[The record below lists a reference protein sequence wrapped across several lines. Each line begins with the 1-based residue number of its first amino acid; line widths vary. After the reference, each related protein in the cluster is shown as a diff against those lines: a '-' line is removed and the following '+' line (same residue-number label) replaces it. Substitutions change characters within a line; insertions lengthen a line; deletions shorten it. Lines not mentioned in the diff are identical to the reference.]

1 MALILQIIGGIL
13 GLWIAVIIIPGV
25 EFTAGIEYLMLAGI
39 SLGLINFFIKPIIKL
54 ITLPLRILTLGLFS
68 LIINLAIIWLIDV
81 AFPELIVPDFLSLL
95 GITLI
100 VWLISLFLGIKRK
113 R

>member
-13 GLWIAVIIIPGV
+13 GLWLAIVLIPGV
-25 EFTAGIEYLMLAGI
+25 EFTAGIEYLVMAGAA
-39 SLGLINFFIKPIIKL
+39 LGLINFFVKPVIKL

-68 LIINLAIIWLIDV
+68 LVINLTVIWLIDA
-81 AFPELIVPDFLSLL
+81 AFPELIVPDFLSLF

-100 VWLISLFLGIKRK
+100 VWLTSLFLGLKR
-113 R
+113 